1 MALPRSFSGASGVPT
16 LTAMTMSAPMAR
28 AMSTGR
34 LRTSPPSTTRR
45 LFTRTGEN
53 TPGTASEARI
63 DRNSGV
69 STSSTSSPLTRS
81 EATERNGNG
90 SWLAGRSRMPA
101 GSSRFSAISSAALLA
116 AAGGVEMPL
125 RLTPNSMREGSKRS
139 SSRRRNASS
148 SRGGRSAT
156 TRAQLVSRAIFS
168 SSATEAPAAYA
179 PPTTPPMLVPTTMS
193 IGTCSSC
200 STLSTPICARP
211 RAPPPDSTRAM
222 RGRAATGAGTALAA
236 RTVSGGDAAAGTSA
250 ATPAWARRIAPPRSL
265 LPGRHGSKT

>member
-1 MALPRSFSGASGVPT
+1 
-16 LTAMTMSAPMAR
+16 MAR

-34 LRTSPPSTTRR
+34 LRTRPPSTTSR

-90 SWLAGRSRMPA
+90 KALAGRSRMPG
-101 GSSRFSAISSAALLA
+101 GSKRFRAISSAALLA
-116 AAGGVEMPL
+116 AAGGVEMPS
-125 RLTPNSMREGSKRS
+125 RLTPNSMRDGSSKS

-156 TRAQLVSRAIFS
+156 TRCQSVSRAIFS
-168 SSATEAPAAYA
+168 SSATEAPAA
-179 PPTTPPMLVPTTMS
+179 
-193 IGTCSSC
+193 
-200 STLSTPICARP
+200 
-211 RAPPPDSTRAM
+211 
-222 RGRAATGAGTALAA
+222 
-236 RTVSGGDAAAGTSA
+236 
-250 ATPAWARRIAPPRSL
+250 
-265 LPGRHGSKT
+265 